1 MSEIRAWA
9 AQGAQQD
16 LTLFTYDAGE
26 LGPEEVEIAVEHC
39 GLCHS
44 DISMIN
50 NDWGLSRYPVIPG
63 HEVIG
68 RVVAKGNQAKGL
80 HIGQRVG
87 VGWNA
92 GSCMH
97 CHECMTG
104 EHNLCH
110 GIVPTIVGHHGGFAE
125 RVRAHWAWAV
135 PIPEGLDA
143 SSAGPLL
150 CAGATVFAPLIN
162 FDVKPTDHVGI
173 VGIGG
178 LGHLGLKFANAWG
191 CEVTAFTSS
200 MDKAD
205 EARNFGAHHVINSR
219 DSDEILKAANT
230 LDLLLIT
237 VNAAMDWST
246 LLKTLRQNGKMAI
259 VGAVLEPMTI
269 SAIDLIFGQKRV
281 VGSLNG
287 GPAVTASM
295 LEFAARH
302 HILPQVEHFPMSKVN
317 EALAHLVSGKAR
329 YRVVLDADF

>member
-1 MSEIRAWA
+1 MSNIKAWA
-9 AQGAQQD
+9 AHGPKQNLAPYS
-16 LTLFTYDAGE
+16 YDAGA
-26 LGPEEVEIAVEHC
+26 LGPEEVEISVEHC

-44 DISMIN
+44 DLSMVN
-50 NDWGLSRYPVIPG
+50 NDWGLSHYPIIPG

-68 RVVAKGNQAKGL
+68 RVVAKGDLVKGL
-80 HIGQRVG
+80 QIGQRVG

-110 GIVPTIVGHHGGFAE
+110 SIAPTIVGHHGGFAE
-125 RVRAHWAWAV
+125 RMRSHWAWAV
-135 PIPEGLDA
+135 PIPDQLDA
-143 SSAGPLL
+143 SAAGPLL

-162 FDVKPTDHVGI
+162 FNIKPTDHVGI

-178 LGHLGLKFANAWG
+178 LGHLGIKFANAWG
-191 CEVTAFTSS
+191 CEVTAFTSNPE
-200 MDKAD
+200 KAD
-205 EARNFGAHHVINSR
+205 EARGFGAHHVISSR
-219 DSDEILKAANT
+219 DSEDIIRAANT

-237 VNAAMDWST
+237 VNAALDWSA
-246 LLKTLRQNGKMAI
+246 LLKTLRQNGRMAI

-281 VGSLNG
+281 AGSLNG
-287 GPAVTASM
+287 SPAVTASM

-302 HILPQVEHFPMSKVN
+302 DILPQVEHFPMSQVN
-317 EALAHLVSGKAR
+317 EAMLYLASGNAR